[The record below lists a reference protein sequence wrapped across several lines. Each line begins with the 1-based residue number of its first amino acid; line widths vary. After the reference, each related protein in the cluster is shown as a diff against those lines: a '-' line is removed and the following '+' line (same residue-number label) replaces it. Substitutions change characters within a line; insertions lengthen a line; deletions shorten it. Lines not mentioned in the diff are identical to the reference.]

1 MKKLKYFLPSS
12 IAVVAAILV
21 SIFLIEESIGIL
33 SCLAVVGLV
42 ALTVAGVRCIHTKD
56 SRWRVLVLTL
66 VPAAIIFVGIA
77 WPHIPLRLAFRIY
90 RAEVDRAASQIETG
104 TPPQTPFWIGPFK
117 IKMAGRR
124 GNSGTPYLSSNQDEW
139 EIDGFVKHPEGHGF
153 NLWSCIQLD
162 DTWSYIAED

>member
-21 SIFLIEESIGIL
+21 SIFLIEESIVIL
-33 SCLAVVGLV
+33 SCLAVGPVV
-42 ALTVAGVRCIHTKD
+42 LTVALVRCIHTKD
-56 SRWRVLVLTL
+56 LRWRALVPTL
-66 VPAAIIFVGIA
+66 VSAIIFVGIA
-77 WPHIPLRLAFRIY
+77 WPHIPLRLAFKIY
-90 RAEVDRAASQIETG
+90 RAEFDRAASQIETD

-124 GNSGTPYLSSNQDEW
+124 VNSGTPYLSSNQDES

-153 NLWSCIQLD
+153 NLWSCIKLD